1 MSAPQTTTASDVL
14 RKAADLI
21 EPAEAWTQNAFSRN
35 HDGTTDEANGDAPAA
50 DNPVCWCAMG
60 AIAFIA
66 KIDPNDW
73 HAWKISGANDASK
86 AMETYVS
93 GPVGDWNDAPER
105 TQAEVV
111 AALRAAADASEAP

>member
-1 MSAPQTTTASDVL
+1 MSATVADTL

-35 HDGTTDEANGDAPAA
+35 HDGTTDELEGHPAAA
-50 DNPVCWCAMG
+50 DNPVCWCALG
-60 AIAFIA
+60 AIAASA
-66 KIDPNDW
+66 KVDPNHW
-73 HAWKISGANDASK
+73 RAWDGVAGRASN
-86 AMETYVS
+86 ALETYVRES
-93 GPVGDWNDAPER
+93 VGDWNDAPER